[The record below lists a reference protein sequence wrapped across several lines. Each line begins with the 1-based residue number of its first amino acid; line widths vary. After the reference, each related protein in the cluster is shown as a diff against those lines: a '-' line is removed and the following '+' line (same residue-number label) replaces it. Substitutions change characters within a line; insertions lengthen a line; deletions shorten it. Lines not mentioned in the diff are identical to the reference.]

1 MNNVMLDLETMGKG
15 PNAAIIAIGA
25 VAFNVEKEKIGD
37 SFYTIVDLESAVE
50 AGGVIDA
57 STVLWWLKQNEGAR
71 AEFAKNGEPI
81 AVALHRFS
89 IWFASLGEDICV
101 WGNGASF
108 DNVILASAYRHN
120 NTTQPWKYYN
130 DRCYRTIKNLIP
142 SVKIQ
147 QVGEKHNAVNDAES
161 QALHLIKIA
170 HIFPDFLKWDKP

>member
-1 MNNVMLDLETMGKG
+1 MLDLETMGNG

-37 SFYTIVDLESAVE
+37 SFYAIVDLESAVE
-50 AGGVIDA
+50 GGGVMDA
-57 STVLWWLKQNEGAR
+57 STMLWWLKQNEGAR
-71 AEFAKNGEPI
+71 AEFTKNGEHI
-81 AVALHRFS
+81 AVALYRFS

-108 DNVILASAYRHN
+108 DNVILASAYRRN
-120 NTTQPWKYYN
+120 NTPSPWKYYN

-142 SVKIQ
+142 SIKIQ
-147 QVGEKHNAVNDAES
+147 QVGEKHNAIHDAES

-170 HIFPDFLKWDKP
+170 QFFPASLKWAKP